1 MRNNPPNNDP
11 QTIWQ
16 NQTTEKLNM
25 SATQFMEKAE
35 QRRARARWLVI
46 AHDLIYIAF
55 LVLLGFE
62 YMRNADIT
70 WRIGFILLAAGALYV
85 TYRGHRYQWPQS
97 LSPAGPP
104 AAGLEVYRR
113 ELLRSRD
120 YARNIWPMLGPL
132 IPGCIVIAFP
142 ALIQI
147 ARAAVA
153 KPSILINALPFCVLF
168 AVWLAI
174 FIPVRRRKILKLQG
188 EIDMLN
194 RLADGTPH

>member
-16 NQTTEKLNM
+16 NQFTEKLNM
-25 SATQFMEKAE
+25 SATQFVEKAE

-46 AHDLIYIAF
+46 AHDLTYIAL
-55 LVLLGFE
+55 LVFLGFE

-70 WRIGFILLAAGALYV
+70 WRVGFVLLAAGALYV
-85 TYRGHRYQWPQS
+85 TFRGHKQQWPQS
-97 LSPAGPP
+97 LAPDTPP
-104 AAGLEVYRR
+104 ATGLEVYRR

-120 YARNIWPMLGPL
+120 YARNVWPMLGPL

-153 KPSILINALPFCVLF
+153 NPAILINALPFCVLF

-174 FIPVRRRKILKLQG
+174 FIPVRRRRILKLQG
-188 EIDMLN
+188 EIDMLD
-194 RLADGTPH
+194 RLTSDPPR

>member
-1 MRNNPPNNDP
+1 MRNNPLNNDP

-16 NQTTEKLNM
+16 NQITETVNM

-46 AHDLIYIAF
+46 VHDLTYIAF

-70 WRIGFILLAAGALYV
+70 WRIGSVLLAVGALYV
-85 TYRGHRYQWPQS
+85 TYRGHRYQWPES
-97 LSPAGPP
+97 LSSDGPP

-153 KPSILINALPFCVLF
+153 NPAILINAVPFCVLF
-168 AVWLAI
+168 AVWLTI
-174 FIPVRRRKILKLQG
+174 FIPVRRRRILKLQG
-188 EIDMLN
+188 EIEMLN
-194 RLADGTPH
+194 RLAGSTPH

>member
-1 MRNNPPNNDP
+1 MRDDPPNIDP

-16 NQTTEKLNM
+16 NQITEKLNM
-25 SATQFMEKAE
+25 SAEQFMEKAQ
-35 QRRARARWLVI
+35 QRRSRARWLVI
-46 AHDLIYIAF
+46 AHDLTYVAF
-55 LVLLGFE
+55 FVLLAFD
-62 YMRNADIT
+62 YMRQANTT
-70 WRIGFILLAAGALYV
+70 WHIGFILLAAGAFYV
-85 TYRGHRYQWPQS
+85 TYRGHKQQWPQS
-97 LSPAGPP
+97 LAADTPP
-104 AAGLEVYRR
+104 ATGLEVYRL

-153 KPSILINALPFCVLF
+153 NPAILINALPFCVLF
-168 AVWLAI
+168 VVWLVI
-174 FIPVRRRKILKLQG
+174 FIPVRRRKIRKLQS

-194 RLADGTPH
+194 RLAGSTPH